1 MSFLA
6 KSKYGE
12 YQSASTDLRNA
23 VSASLC
29 RLPVVPR
36 SLQKQHGQRDDD
48 GDNGVE
54 GDAADGGNNVFVL
67 RRIRPASKLTPGT
80 AYC

>member
-23 VSASLC
+23 VSSSLC

-54 GDAADGGNNVFVL
+54 DDDDGEIMFLCSGESGL
-67 RRIRPASKLTPGT
+67 HQS
-80 AYC
+80 